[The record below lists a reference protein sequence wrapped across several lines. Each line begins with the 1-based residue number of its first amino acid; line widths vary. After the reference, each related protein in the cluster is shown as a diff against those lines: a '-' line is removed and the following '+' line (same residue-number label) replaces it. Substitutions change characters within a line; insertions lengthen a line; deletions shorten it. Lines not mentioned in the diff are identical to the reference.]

1 MLEWLSYEFMQ
12 RAFIVG
18 TLIGVLLPCI
28 GLPMLIKRLAMIG
41 DSLSHA
47 SLAGVTIGLAF
58 GFNPLLAAIVSC
70 VFAGLSIEVIR
81 ERLKAYQEVSTV
93 IILALGVGLAGIFSN
108 FVTSGNAINSY
119 LFGSII
125 TISDSEFLVIVTTS
139 IVVLLLYKYLFI
151 RIVMVIFNP
160 TAARLFGINVV
171 RINRMITFLSAVAI
185 ALSAK
190 AIGSLIVSS
199 LLIIPVIT
207 AMQYTKTYKKT
218 LVLAII
224 IALSCIY
231 LGLLISYYFNLKSG
245 SVIVVLAVTGL
256 LGSLLVKK
264 K

>member
-18 TLIGVLLPCI
+18 TLIGFVLPCI
-28 GLPMLIKRLAMIG
+28 GLPLVIKRLAMIG
-41 DSLSHA
+41 DSLSHS

-58 GFNPLLAAIVSC
+58 GINPLLAAIVAS
-70 VFAGLSIEVIR
+70 VLAGLSIEVIR

-93 IILALGVGLAGIFSN
+93 IILALGVGLAGIFSG
-108 FVTSGNAINSY
+108 FVTGGNAINSY

-125 TISDSEFLVIVTTS
+125 TISDSEFIVILVTS
-139 IVVLLLYKYLFI
+139 VVVLLLYKYLFN
-151 RIVMVIFNP
+151 RMVMVIFNP
-160 TAARLFGINVV
+160 IAARLFGIDVV
-171 RINRMITFLSAVAI
+171 LVNRMITFLSAVAI

-199 LLIIPVIT
+199 LLIIPVMT

-218 LVLAII
+218 LVVAIG

-245 SVIVVLAVTGL
+245 SVIVILAVTGL
-256 LGSLLVKK
+256 ILSLFIKK